1 MLIWMDILF
10 LERYNA
16 LIYEI
21 LMKFHSLKFMYK
33 EYLWSANI
41 YTLDVRTSFC
51 LKFSVFRS
59 MHKSHTSHLSHYETR
74 KLLEI
79 QNIVRPSI
87 NSFRKTF
94 LYAIQHICIIW
105 CYYILI
111 NKVWQISFQGS
122 SFPSS
127 LTNLDEGNLVFWG
140 RNTK

>member
-1 MLIWMDILF
+1 MSKSKLF
-10 LERYNA
+10 CTSNA

-21 LMKFHSLKFMYK
+21 LMIFHSLKLMYM
-33 EYLWSANI
+33 EYVLRGANI
-41 YTLDVRTSFC
+41 CTLDVRTSFC

-94 LYAIQHICIIW
+94 YIQFNIFALYG
-105 CYYILI
+105 
-111 NKVWQISFQGS
+111 VTTFS
-122 SFPSS
+122 
-127 LTNLDEGNLVFWG
+127 
-140 RNTK
+140 